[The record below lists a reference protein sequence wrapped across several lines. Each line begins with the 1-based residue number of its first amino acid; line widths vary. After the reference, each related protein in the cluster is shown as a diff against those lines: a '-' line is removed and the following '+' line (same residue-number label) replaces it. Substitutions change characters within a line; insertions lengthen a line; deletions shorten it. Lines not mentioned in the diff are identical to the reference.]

1 MSRDSLATLLSILT
15 NTIIIQL
22 ALVDIQILASAKQTH
37 PLIVQA
43 AVASTTIIRIKLIAC
58 WRTFSA

>member
-1 MSRDSLATLLSILT
+1 MSRDSLATLLSIL
-15 NTIIIQL
+15 TIIIQL